1 MTDDTWTTVDSFL
14 ESKLIPDDPVLFA
27 CLEASRAARLPDI
40 QVSPV
45 QGRLLHLIARIAGAR
60 NILEIGTLGGYSA
73 ICLAR
78 ALPADGRLTTLEI
91 EPKHA
96 EVARA
101 NLERAGLGS
110 KVEVRLGPALE
121 TLPKL
126 EAERRGPFD
135 LIFLDAD
142 RPNNRAYLDWAL
154 RLSHPGT
161 VLVVDNVVRH
171 GEVANPTSR
180 DPRIVGVRELIDAV
194 SAESRLRATAV
205 QTVGRKGYDGFLLAR
220 VEVAEPGAPARRA
233 MRPKRRGRP
242 AQDR

>member
-1 MTDDTWTTVDSFL
+1 MTDPTWTAVDAYL
-14 ESKLIPDDPVLFA
+14 ESKLLPDDPVLAA
-27 CLEASRAARLPDI
+27 CLEASRAAGLPDI

-45 QGRLLHLIARIAGAR
+45 QGRLLQLIAGIAGAR

-78 ALPADGRLTTLEI
+78 ALPAEGRLTTLEI

-101 NLERAGLGS
+101 NLDRAGLGE

-126 EAERRGPFD
+126 EAEHRGPFD

-171 GEVANPTSR
+171 GEVTDATSR

-194 SAESRLRATAV
+194 SAEGRLRATAL
-205 QTVGRKGYDGFLLAR
+205 QTVGRKGHDGFLLAR
-220 VEVAEPGAPARRA
+220 VEATEPARPER
-233 MRPKRRGRP
+233 REPRTKRTAGP
-242 AQDR
+242 AHDR